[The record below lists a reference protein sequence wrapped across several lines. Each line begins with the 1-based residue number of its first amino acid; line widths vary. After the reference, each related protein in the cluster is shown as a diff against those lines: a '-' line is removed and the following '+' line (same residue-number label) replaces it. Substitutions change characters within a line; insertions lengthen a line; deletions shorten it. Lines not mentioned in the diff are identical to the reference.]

1 MTVGAA
7 LTIPEP
13 PKQQKQ
19 WTHPVQTLLPRTGNA
34 QAAQETLNACFESMH
49 EAEQKLNA
57 ACYFK
62 KELYDDK
69 AWQERNGVSIE
80 DCFEVM
86 FLTCLHV
93 CTHAVIYE
101 IWWGFRETS

>member
-1 MTVGAA
+1 
-7 LTIPEP
+7 
-13 PKQQKQ
+13 
-19 WTHPVQTLLPRTGNA
+19 
-34 QAAQETLNACFESMH
+34 MH

-101 IWWGFRETS
+101 IWWGFRETSLPYRCAHPNQIRMLCPESMGDERAEDEDGGASASGACMW

>member
-1 MTVGAA
+1 MQGSADVHALGCKIAGMTSIMTEIGVV
-7 LTIPEP
+7 E
-13 PKQQKQ
+13 K
-19 WTHPVQTLLPRTGNA
+19 HA

-101 IWWGFRETS
+101 IGWGFRETS